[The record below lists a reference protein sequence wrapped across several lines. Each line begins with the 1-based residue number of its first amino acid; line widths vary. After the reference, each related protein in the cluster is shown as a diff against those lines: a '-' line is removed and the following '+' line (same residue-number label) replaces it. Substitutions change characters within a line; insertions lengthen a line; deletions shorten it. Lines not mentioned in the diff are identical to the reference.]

1 MRELFLWTTNN
12 KCINYLEEA
21 VGKSLYLPER
31 FL

>member
-21 VGKSLYLPER
+21 VGKSYLPER